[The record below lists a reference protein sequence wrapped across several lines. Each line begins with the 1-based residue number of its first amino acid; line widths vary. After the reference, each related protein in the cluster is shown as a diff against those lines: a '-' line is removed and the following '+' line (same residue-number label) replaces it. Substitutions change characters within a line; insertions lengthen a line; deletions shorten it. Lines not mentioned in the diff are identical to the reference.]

1 MEKLPINPMQ
11 RVSKMLAA
19 PRCLARTRRG
29 TACQSPA
36 VKGRKRCR
44 MHGGTNPGAPKGN
57 SNELKH
63 GMNAANALEDR
74 RRLRTLLREAR
85 SYMSRLRWIGNAQVR
100 TPVINA
106 HTE

>member
-1 MEKLPINPMQ
+1 MSIIVAAKPSSRKRFRRGVAEMEKLPINPMQ

-57 SNELKH
+57 SNALKQ
-63 GMNAANALEDR
+63 GKKDANAIEERSRPRQDER
-74 RRLRTLLREAR
+74 R
-85 SYMSRLRWIGNAQVR
+85 
-100 TPVINA
+100 
-106 HTE
+106 